1 MHGTLYIVATPI
13 GNLED
18 ITLRGIETLK
28 NIDLIACEDTRHT
41 QILLARYD
49 IHKPLLSYFEHNKQT
64 RSKQIIALLEEGK
77 NVALVSDAGTPGISD
92 PGFRVV
98 KEAIAQNISV
108 VPIPGASAVITALS
122 ASGAPTDRFIFEGF
136 LPNRSAARRK
146 RMLELKHDKRTI
158 VFYESPHRLVAS
170 LNDIK
175 DVLGPVD
182 VVVAREITKK
192 FEEIKRGSADE
203 LINYFEQKKA
213 RGEFVIIINQNKKQ
227 AKI

>member
-1 MHGTLYIVATPI
+1 
-13 GNLED
+13 
-18 ITLRGIETLK
+18 
-28 NIDLIACEDTRHT
+28 
-41 QILLARYD
+41 
-49 IHKPLLSYFEHNKQT
+49 
-64 RSKQIIALLEEGK
+64 
-77 NVALVSDAGTPGISD
+77 
-92 PGFRVV
+92 
-98 KEAIAQNISV
+98 
-108 VPIPGASAVITALS
+108 
-122 ASGAPTDRFIFEGF
+122 
-136 LPNRSAARRK
+136 
-146 RMLELKHDKRTI
+146 MLELKHDKRTI

-182 VVVAREITKK
+182 VVAAREITKK